1 LNSSREASAA
11 ALAGNPRSVG
21 LPRPVGAATSAGSPG
36 RRAGDLGVP
45 PAPRPR
51 PRAPLRADSAKSGFL
66 DDRWILAALFAL
78 PLGVCV
84 RGFTYYSAPLS
95 ERLRNPL
102 HVWLKPGG
110 PLGLAF
116 GLAGFAMFV
125 FMWLYPLRKKIRWLA
140 WTGKLGSWLRIHI
153 LAGLWIPLVVAVH
166 AAWRFEGVIGLGY
179 YAMLIVCLSGVV
191 GRYLYVRIPHSHSG
205 LELSIEEVA
214 AERTMLISRIANALG
229 VDTAEVRKL
238 LALEP
243 PPEDKLSWSQTLV
256 KLFKDDRTRARA
268 LKRLRREW
276 CHAGPGRRNVDPHT
290 LRQVLS
296 LARREM
302 ALQQQARMLEATR
315 LVFGYWHVA
324 HRPVAVTALVAVMVH
339 VIVAVMIGGVAGS
352 HVN

>member
-1 LNSSREASAA
+1 M
-11 ALAGNPRSVG
+11 
-21 LPRPVGAATSAGSPG
+21 
-36 RRAGDLGVP
+36 RRAGGPAPP
-45 PAPRPR
+45 PASPRPR
-51 PRAPLRADSAKSGFL
+51 IPAATKADSAKAGFL

-84 RGFTYYSAPLS
+84 RGFGYYSAPLA
-95 ERLRNPL
+95 ERLRSPL
-102 HVWLKPGG
+102 HPWLKPSG

-125 FMWLYPLRKKIRWLA
+125 FMWLYPLRKKIRGLA

-153 LAGLWIPLVVAVH
+153 LAGLWIPLVIAVH
-166 AAWRFEGVIGLGY
+166 AAWRLGGVIGLGY
-179 YAMLIVCLSGVV
+179 WAMLIVTMSGVV

-205 LELSIEEVA
+205 LELSLGEVA
-214 AERTMLISRIANALG
+214 AERTALISRIALALG

-243 PPEDKLSWSQTLV
+243 PSEAKLSWIQTIA
-256 KLFKDDRTRARA
+256 KLFGDDQARAQA

-276 CHAGPGRRNVDPHT
+276 GHADPGRRPIDPHT

-302 ALQQQARMLEATR
+302 ALQQQVRMLEATR
-315 LVFGYWHVA
+315 LVFGYWQLA
-324 HRPVAVTALVAVMVH
+324 HRPIAVTALLAVLVH
-339 VIVAVMIGGVAGS
+339 VIVAVTIGSVAAGRAP
-352 HVN
+352 